1 MERIKK
7 CGYLDLRFTKNSDYG
22 YRKSFNYCIGY
33 EIVEMA
39 NVFIVYTDEGNE
51 YGFKLSEIKSWE
63 FTPYPEDDEE
73 EDEDDDGD

>member
-22 YRKSFNYCIGY
+22 QKKTFHYCIGY

-39 NVFIVYTDEGNE
+39 NVFIVYTDGGEE

-63 FTPYPEDDEE
+63 FTPYPDDEE